1 MTKEK
6 MTVPVT
12 SVGAD
17 GEQPL
22 RNFKTNQSITDL
34 PGKAICKPQIIRKM
48 WQNQQIKRI
57 RMNWKLFP

>member
-34 PGKAICKPQIIRKM
+34 PGKGNLQAT
-48 WQNQQIKRI
+48 N
-57 RMNWKLFP
+57 NVVNL